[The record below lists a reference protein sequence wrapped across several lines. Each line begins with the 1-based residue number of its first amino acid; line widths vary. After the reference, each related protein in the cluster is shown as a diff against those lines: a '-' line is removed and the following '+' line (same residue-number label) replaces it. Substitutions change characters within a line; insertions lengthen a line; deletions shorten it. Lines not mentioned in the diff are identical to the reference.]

1 MTVRCGLIAVSD
13 RATAGVYE
21 DRGTPAMRDYLTRVI
36 TTPTEFVERL
46 IPDEADAISAA
57 IIELAD
63 VERCSL
69 ILTTGGT
76 GPAPRDVTPEATEAV
91 LDRVIPGFGELM
103 RRISHAI
110 IPTAILS
117 RQLAGTRGS
126 SLIINLPG
134 QPKAIKETLEGLKD
148 ESGKPLVHGIFA
160 AVPYCIDLIG
170 GPYIETNDAV
180 CKAFRPKSAIRPKQS
195 N

>member
-1 MTVRCGLIAVSD
+1 MTLRCGLIAVSD

-21 DRGTPAMRDYLTRVI
+21 DRGTPAMRVYLTRVI
-36 TTPTEFVERL
+36 TTPIEFVERL
-46 IPDEADAISAA
+46 IPDEAAAISAA

-63 VERCSL
+63 QEGCCL

-134 QPKAIKETLEGLKD
+134 NPKAIAECLD
-148 ESGKPLVHGIFA
+148 AVMP
-160 AVPYCIDLIG
+160 AVPDCIDLIN
-170 GPYIETNDAV
+170 GPRIDLLDSVGAW
-180 CKAFRPKSAIRPKQS
+180 RPPQS
-195 N
+195 

>member
-1 MTVRCGLIAVSD
+1 M
-13 RATAGVYE
+13 YE
-21 DRGTPAMRDYLTRVI
+21 DRGTPAMREYLSRVI
-36 TTPTEFVERL
+36 TTPFEVVERL
-46 IPDEADAISAA
+46 IPDEASAISAA
-57 IIELAD
+57 IVELAD
-63 VERCSL
+63 VEGCCL

-76 GPAPRDVTPEATEAV
+76 GPAPRDVTPDATETV

-134 QPKAIKETLEGLKD
+134 NPKAIAECLD
-148 ESGKPLVHGIFA
+148 AVMP
-160 AVPYCIDLIG
+160 AVPDCIDLIN
-170 GPYIETNDAV
+170 GPRMELIDSVGAW
-180 CKAFRPKSAIRPKQS
+180 RPPQS
-195 N
+195 

>member
-1 MTVRCGLIAVSD
+1 
-13 RATAGVYE
+13 
-21 DRGTPAMRDYLTRVI
+21 MRDYLTRVI
-36 TTPTEFVERL
+36 TTPVEFVERL
-46 IPDEADAISAA
+46 IPDEAAAISAA

-63 VERCSL
+63 QEGCCL

-134 QPKAIKETLEGLKD
+134 NPKAIAECLD
-148 ESGKPLVHGIFA
+148 AVMP
-160 AVPYCIDLIG
+160 AVPDCIDLIN
-170 GPYIETNDAV
+170 GPRIDLLDSVGAW
-180 CKAFRPKSAIRPKQS
+180 RPPQS
-195 N
+195 

>member
-1 MTVRCGLIAVSD
+1 
-13 RATAGVYE
+13 
-21 DRGTPAMRDYLTRVI
+21 MRDYLSRVI
-36 TTPTEFVERL
+36 TTPVEFVERL

-57 IIELAD
+57 IVELAD
-63 VERCSL
+63 VEGCCL

-134 QPKAIKETLEGLKD
+134 NPKAIAECLD
-148 ESGKPLVHGIFA
+148 
-160 AVPYCIDLIG
+160 AVMPSIPDCIDLIN
-170 GPYIETNDAV
+170 GPRIDLLDSVGAW
-180 CKAFRPKSAIRPKQS
+180 RPPQS
-195 N
+195 

>member
-1 MTVRCGLIAVSD
+1 
-13 RATAGVYE
+13 
-21 DRGTPAMRDYLTRVI
+21 MRNYLTRVI
-36 TTPTEFVERL
+36 TTPVEFVERL
-46 IPDEADAISAA
+46 IPDEAAAISAA

-63 VERCSL
+63 QEGCCL

-134 QPKAIKETLEGLKD
+134 NPKAIAECLD
-148 ESGKPLVHGIFA
+148 AVMP
-160 AVPYCIDLIG
+160 AVPDCIDLIN
-170 GPYIETNDAV
+170 GPRIDLLDSVGAW
-180 CKAFRPKSAIRPKQS
+180 RPPQS
-195 N
+195 

>member
-1 MTVRCGLIAVSD
+1 
-13 RATAGVYE
+13 
-21 DRGTPAMRDYLTRVI
+21 MREYLSRVL
-36 TTPTEFVERL
+36 TTPFEVVERL
-46 IPDEADAISAA
+46 IPDEADQISAA

-63 VERCSL
+63 VEGCCL

-134 QPKAIKETLEGLKD
+134 SPKAIAECLD
-148 ESGKPLVHGIFA
+148 AVMP
-160 AVPYCIDLIG
+160 AVPDCIDLIN
-170 GPYIETNDAV
+170 GPRIDVIDSVGAW
-180 CKAFRPKSAIRPKQS
+180 RPPQS
-195 N
+195 

>member
-1 MTVRCGLIAVSD
+1 
-13 RATAGVYE
+13 
-21 DRGTPAMRDYLTRVI
+21 MRDYLSRVI
-36 TTPTEFVERL
+36 TTPVEFIERL
-46 IPDEADAISAA
+46 IPDEAAAISAA

-63 VERCSL
+63 VEGCCL

-134 QPKAIKETLEGLKD
+134 NPKAIAECLD
-148 ESGKPLVHGIFA
+148 
-160 AVPYCIDLIG
+160 AVMPAIPDCIDLIN
-170 GPYIETNDAV
+170 GPRIDLLDSVGAW
-180 CKAFRPKSAIRPKQS
+180 RPPQS
-195 N
+195 

>member
-1 MTVRCGLIAVSD
+1 
-13 RATAGVYE
+13 
-21 DRGTPAMRDYLTRVI
+21 MREYLSRVI
-36 TTPTEFVERL
+36 TTPVEFVERL
-46 IPDEADAISAA
+46 IPDEAAAISAS

-63 VERCSL
+63 TEGCCL

-117 RQLAGTRGS
+117 RQLAGTRGA

-134 QPKAIKETLEGLKD
+134 NPKAIAECLD
-148 ESGKPLVHGIFA
+148 AVMP
-160 AVPYCIDLIG
+160 AVPDCIDLIN
-170 GPYIETNDAV
+170 GPRIDLLDSVGAW
-180 CKAFRPKSAIRPKQS
+180 RPPQS
-195 N
+195 

>member
-1 MTVRCGLIAVSD
+1 
-13 RATAGVYE
+13 
-21 DRGTPAMRDYLTRVI
+21 MRDYLSRVI
-36 TTPTEFVERL
+36 TTPVEFVERL
-46 IPDEADAISAA
+46 IPDEAAAISAA

-63 VERCSL
+63 VEGCCL

-117 RQLAGTRGS
+117 RQMAGTRGS

-134 QPKAIKETLEGLKD
+134 NPKAIAECLD
-148 ESGKPLVHGIFA
+148 AVMP
-160 AVPYCIDLIG
+160 AVPDCIDLIN
-170 GPYIETNDAV
+170 GPRIDLLDSVGAW
-180 CKAFRPKSAIRPKQS
+180 RPPQS
-195 N
+195 

>member
-1 MTVRCGLIAVSD
+1 VALRQCA
-13 RATAGVYE
+13 E
-21 DRGTPAMRDYLTRVI
+21 YLARVI
-36 TTPTEFVERL
+36 TTPFEVVERL
-46 IPDEADAISAA
+46 IPDEADQISAA

-63 VERCSL
+63 VEGCCL

-103 RRISHAI
+103 RHISHAI

-134 QPKAIKETLEGLKD
+134 SPKAIAECLD
-148 ESGKPLVHGIFA
+148 AVMP
-160 AVPYCIDLIG
+160 AVPDCIDLIN
-170 GPYIETNDAV
+170 GPRIDLIDSVGAW
-180 CKAFRPKSAIRPKQS
+180 RPPQS
-195 N
+195 

>member
-1 MTVRCGLIAVSD
+1 
-13 RATAGVYE
+13 
-21 DRGTPAMRDYLTRVI
+21 MREYLARVI
-36 TTPTEFVERL
+36 TTPFEVVERL
-46 IPDEADAISAA
+46 IPDEADQISAA

-63 VERCSL
+63 VEGCCL

-134 QPKAIKETLEGLKD
+134 SPKAIAECLD
-148 ESGKPLVHGIFA
+148 AVMP
-160 AVPYCIDLIG
+160 AVPDCIDLIN
-170 GPYIETNDAV
+170 GPRIDLIDSVGAW
-180 CKAFRPKSAIRPKQS
+180 RPPQS
-195 N
+195 

>member
-1 MTVRCGLIAVSD
+1 
-13 RATAGVYE
+13 
-21 DRGTPAMRDYLTRVI
+21 MREYLSRVI
-36 TTPTEFVERL
+36 TTPFEVVERL
-46 IPDEADAISAA
+46 IPDEADQISAA

-63 VERCSL
+63 VEGCCL

-134 QPKAIKETLEGLKD
+134 SPKAIAECLD
-148 ESGKPLVHGIFA
+148 AVMP
-160 AVPYCIDLIG
+160 AVPDCIDLIN
-170 GPYIETNDAV
+170 GPRIDVIDSVGAW
-180 CKAFRPKSAIRPKQS
+180 RPPQS
-195 N
+195 